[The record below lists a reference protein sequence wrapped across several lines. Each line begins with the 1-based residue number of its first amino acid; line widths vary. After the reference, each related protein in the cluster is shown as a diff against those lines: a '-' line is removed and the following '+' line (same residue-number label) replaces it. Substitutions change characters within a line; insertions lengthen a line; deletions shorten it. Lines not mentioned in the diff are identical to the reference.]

1 MLLSYTYPDGPGIIP
16 GGTMPGT
23 TGAIPGMIMGGAMP
37 GKTIPPIWSKRGFLA
52 AGSSSTRP
60 ARGEKKKKSRK

>member
-1 MLLSYTYPDGPGIIP
+1 
-16 GGTMPGT
+16 MPGT

-60 ARGEKKKKSRK
+60 ARVERKKKVENETEMIKNGIPAV